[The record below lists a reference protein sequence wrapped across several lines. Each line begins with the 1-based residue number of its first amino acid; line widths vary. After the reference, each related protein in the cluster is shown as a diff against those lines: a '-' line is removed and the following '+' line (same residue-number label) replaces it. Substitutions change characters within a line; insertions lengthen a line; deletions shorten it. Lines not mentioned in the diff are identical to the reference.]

1 MLIFRSSRS
10 GLFLGKGVSKIC
22 SKFPWEHPCESVIS
36 LKLLRK
42 LIEITLR
49 QDVHLWTCS
58 GRLLLNFGFYLHLS
72 TPLLLY
78 CQLFALCRS
87 QITKFEV
94 SKRNHKFLLNLSLIF
109 QFIILHR
116 WQNQIWESRFFWQ
129 ICLWYLTQIVL
140 LAQSVWNKYALQ
152 QRSWAEFVE
161 LFCQRLRTNV
171 LVKSSYYLH
180 DSYCM
185 ELVLSIISNS
195 LTWKSWNFVI

>member
-58 GRLLLNFGFYLHLS
+58 GRLLLNFRFYLHLS

-94 SKRNHKFLLNLSLIF
+94 SKRNHKFLLNLSLIL

-140 LAQSVWNKYALQ
+140 LATECLEQVCTTTTLMS
-152 QRSWAEFVE
+152 RI
-161 LFCQRLRTNV
+161 CRTFLPKTKNQC
-171 LVKSSYYLH
+171 SSEIFLLSAWFLLH
-180 DSYCM
+180 GT
-185 ELVLSIISNS
+185 SIIN
-195 LTWKSWNFVI
+195 NFE

>member
-72 TPLLLY
+72 TPLPLY

-140 LAQSVWNKYALQ
+140 LATECLEQVCTTTTLMS
-152 QRSWAEFVE
+152 RI
-161 LFCQRLRTNV
+161 CRTFLPKTKNQC
-171 LVKSSYYLH
+171 SSEIFLLSAWFLLH
-180 DSYCM
+180 GT
-185 ELVLSIISNS
+185 SIIN
-195 LTWKSWNFVI
+195 NFE

>member
-58 GRLLLNFGFYLHLS
+58 GRLLLNCGFHLHLS

-140 LAQSVWNKYALQ
+140 LAT
-152 QRSWAEFVE
+152 E
-161 LFCQRLRTNV
+161 RLEQVCTTTTLMSRICRTF
-171 LVKSSYYLH
+171 LPKS
-180 DSYCM
+180 
-185 ELVLSIISNS
+185 
-195 LTWKSWNFVI
+195 

>member
-58 GRLLLNFGFYLHLS
+58 GRLLLNFRFYLHLS

-94 SKRNHKFLLNLSLIF
+94 SKRNHKFLLNLSLIL

-116 WQNQIWESRFFWQ
+116 WQDQIWESRFFWQ
-129 ICLWYLTQIVL
+129 ICLRYLTQIVL
-140 LAQSVWNKYALQ
+140 LATECLEQVCTTTTLMS
-152 QRSWAEFVE
+152 RI
-161 LFCQRLRTNV
+161 CRTFLPKTKNQC
-171 LVKSSYYLH
+171 SSEIFLLSAWFLLH
-180 DSYCM
+180 GT
-185 ELVLSIISNS
+185 SIIN
-195 LTWKSWNFVI
+195 NFE